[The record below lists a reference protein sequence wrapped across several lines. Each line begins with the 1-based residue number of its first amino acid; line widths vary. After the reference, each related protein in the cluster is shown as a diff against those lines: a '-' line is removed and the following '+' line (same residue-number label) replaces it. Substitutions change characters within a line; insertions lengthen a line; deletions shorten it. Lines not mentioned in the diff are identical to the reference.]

1 METLCYQTLPD
12 QNAFI
17 LRTGTER
24 FLQFGEG
31 NFLRGFVDYFID
43 CANERMGLDNKVIVV
58 QPIKSGLA
66 DVINRQD
73 GLYHLYLRGGEPS
86 APQVQSRLVS
96 SISRAIDPYR
106 DFEAFLACA
115 EQPELRFIVS
125 NTTEAGISCRTEDRL
140 EDCPAA
146 SFPGKLTQLLW
157 KRYQC
162 FGQQKGKGFIV
173 LSCELIDHNGQ
184 ELKKCVQTY
193 AGRWGLPEDFLN
205 WLEEEN
211 VFCDTLV
218 DRIIT
223 GYPKE
228 DAERLNQEN
237 GVEDRLLDT
246 GEPFAFWAIQ
256 GPEWM
261 KQELPF
267 EQAGLPVVI
276 VPDSSYY
283 KKRKVRILNGAQ
295 TGISLAAYLMGSDIS
310 LDYMACPLCVRFVR
324 RMIYDE
330 IIPYLQL
337 DDADMRAFADQV
349 MVRLNNPFI
358 QHSLLAISLN
368 SVSKWKARVWP
379 SLLAYWEQN
388 GELPVCTV
396 FSLAALLE
404 FYHLHSKNAQG
415 YYGAREGIPY
425 PVRDDQDVLEFFWE
439 HREDTPEKLV
449 RFCGETVFPEI
460 GGIPKLAEQLAGL
473 LADIRQQGIRTVFDT
488 LTDE

>member
-17 LRTGTER
+17 LRTGTEQL
-24 FLQFGEG
+24 LQFGEG

-146 SFPGKLTQLLW
+146 SFHGKLTQLLW

-276 VPDSSYY
+276 VPD
-283 KKRKVRILNGAQ
+283 
-295 TGISLAAYLMGSDIS
+295 
-310 LDYMACPLCVRFVR
+310 
-324 RMIYDE
+324 
-330 IIPYLQL
+330 
-337 DDADMRAFADQV
+337 
-349 MVRLNNPFI
+349 
-358 QHSLLAISLN
+358 
-368 SVSKWKARVWP
+368 
-379 SLLAYWEQN
+379 
-388 GELPVCTV
+388 
-396 FSLAALLE
+396 
-404 FYHLHSKNAQG
+404 
-415 YYGAREGIPY
+415 
-425 PVRDDQDVLEFFWE
+425 
-439 HREDTPEKLV
+439 
-449 RFCGETVFPEI
+449 
-460 GGIPKLAEQLAGL
+460 
-473 LADIRQQGIRTVFDT
+473 
-488 LTDE
+488 